1 MNKKI
6 AAGVAVTLTAASI
19 ATNLLVEPEELLH
32 SAEYL
37 AANTKI
43 VDTAVLDDAE
53 ITVEEEAEKT
63 RLDAVRAWIIRLPV
77 MVKAVFL
84 LPLWA
89 LGAIPVTVGT
99 AVLSALAPIWA
110 QVLGVLMQAGV
121 LVGVFCLGYKLLFPK
136 KKVRELFKKR
146 NFRWLL
152 LGAGSVSVANVLL
165 TTAWSGWAVLR
176 AVVMTVVGFGVLCL
190 LWHRIAKKLQ
200 PDEPEMV
207 QTRLKLEY

>member
-32 SAEYL
+32 SADYL
-37 AANTKI
+37 ANAKL
-43 VDTAVLDDAE
+43 VELAE
-53 ITVEEEAEKT
+53 LEETDLVVEEEAKKT
-63 RLDAVRAWIIRLPV
+63 RLDALRDRIIRLPV
-77 MVKAVFL
+77 AVKAVFL

-89 LGAIPVTVGT
+89 LGAIPVTIGT
-99 AVLSALAPIWA
+99 AVFSALAPIWT
-110 QVLGVLMQAGV
+110 QVLGVLAQAGI

-136 KKVRELFKKR
+136 KKVRDLFKKR

-165 TTAWSGWAVLR
+165 TAAWSGWPVLR
-176 AVVMTVVGFGVLCL
+176 AVVMALVGFGVLCL
-190 LWHRIAKKLQ
+190 LWGRIARKIKPEE
-200 PDEPEMV
+200 PDLV